1 MKTIPLFQLDFQNG
15 GMYFTPNMMQ
25 VDDKV
30 TEKEKRLNAQN
41 AQPPNIF
48 IISTISSLVRSCQFL
63 AQT

>member
-1 MKTIPLFQLDFQNG
+1 
-15 GMYFTPNMMQ
+15 MYFTPNMMQ

-30 TEKEKRLNAQN
+30 TEKEKKLNAQN

-63 AQT
+63 AQTQEKQAKPSLTAKV